1 MNLLDR
7 VRMFIRDHDLIHSDS
22 RIVAAVS
29 GGSDSVALAC
39 LLHELQKR
47 GELALVGLVHL
58 NHQLRPTADRD
69 EQHTTAIAQMLGV
82 PLLSDRADIAAR
94 AKAERQSLE
103 AAGRRAR
110 YELFERARR
119 HFGAD
124 LVALGHTRDDQAE
137 TFLLRLLRGAGPRGL
152 AAMHPR
158 RGTIVRPLLT
168 CRRSELREF
177 LSAIPIAFMHDESN
191 DDPGIPRNRVRAELI
206 PLLEAR
212 FNPAI
217 VEVLA
222 DEADVA
228 RETWRWLHEL
238 TIEWAANHVRAEGA
252 ERRIELADLAA
263 LPLARRRAVMWHLLS
278 EVGGSRPVGFRHVS
292 EALRVADPGG
302 PSALNVPGAR
312 VERIGDHVVLR
323 RRSAE
328 ARGPRSPAN
337 LFRYPLSIPGEVCL
351 PGDGGILS
359 VDAVTSAESAPDA
372 TAACAMTGNGD
383 AALVRS
389 DRVGGRLAVRNRRPG
404 DRFRPAGLLG
414 HKKLQDFFVDRKIAR
429 ADRDLLPLVV
439 DENDRIVWVAGHRID
454 ETFRVTDGAQ
464 PVLLLRLRKT

>member
-1 MNLLDR
+1 MSRLLDR
-7 VRMFIRDHDLIHSDS
+7 VRTFIRDHDLVRPDS

-58 NHQLRPTADRD
+58 NHQLRATADRD
-69 EQHTTAIAQMLGV
+69 EQHTAAVAQMLGV
-82 PLLSDRADIAAR
+82 PLISDRADITTR

-119 HFGAD
+119 QFGAD

-158 RGTIVRPLLT
+158 RGTIVRPLLM

-177 LSAIPIAFMHDESN
+177 LAAIPVAFMHDESN
-191 DDPGIPRNRVRAELI
+191 DDPGIPRNRVRGELI
-206 PLLEAR
+206 PLLEAH

-217 VEVLA
+217 VDVLA

-238 TIEWAANHVRAEGA
+238 TIEWTARHVREEGT
-252 ERRIELADLAA
+252 EWRFDLAHVA
-263 LPLARRRAVMWHLLS
+263 GLPLAGRRAVMWHLLS
-278 EVGGSRPVGFRHVS
+278 EAGGSRLVGFRNVS
-292 EALRVADPGG
+292 DALRVADPGG
-302 PSALNVPGAR
+302 PAAVMVPGAR
-312 VERIGDHVVLR
+312 VERIGDQVVLR
-323 RRSAE
+323 RRAAG
-328 ARGPRSPAN
+328 ARTARNPAN
-337 LFRYPLSIPGEVCL
+337 LFRYPLSIPGEVHL
-351 PGDGGILS
+351 PDSGGVLS
-359 VDAVTSAESAPDA
+359 VEAVSSAESVPLAGPCA
-372 TAACAMTGNGD
+372 TAGNGD
-383 AALVRS
+383 AALVRR
-389 DRVGGRLAVRNRRPG
+389 DRVRGRLAVRNRRPG
-404 DRFRPAGLLG
+404 DRFRPAGLQG

-429 ADRDLLPLVV
+429 ADRDRLPLVV
-439 DENDRIVWVAGHRID
+439 DENDRIIWVAGHRID

-464 PVLLLRLRKT
+464 HVLLLRLRKT